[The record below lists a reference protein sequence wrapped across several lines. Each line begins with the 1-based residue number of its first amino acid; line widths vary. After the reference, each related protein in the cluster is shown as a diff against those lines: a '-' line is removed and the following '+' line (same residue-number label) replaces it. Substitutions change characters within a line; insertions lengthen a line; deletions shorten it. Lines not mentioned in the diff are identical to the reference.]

1 MIHLWFSCS
10 VWEVWNKTLLFLNLY
25 TNTFTNQLLIQ
36 LIMVAVRFYF
46 LTFLNWFLL
55 VFCFFFFLS
64 AAVIELKKTVSDSL
78 HKLANF
84 DGKLITQ
91 FLLDFFCFLSPD
103 IDSSMNKSK
112 LNGLL
117 FFKTWTEIFTLMFLL
132 KWWTP
137 TYRTTRRREM
147 TSWPALI
154 DSKVENTPELEIR
167 FYDIVFFFFLNVQF

>member
-1 MIHLWFSCS
+1 
-10 VWEVWNKTLLFLNLY
+10 
-25 TNTFTNQLLIQ
+25 
-36 LIMVAVRFYF
+36 MVAVRFYF
-46 LTFLNWFLL
+46 LTFLKLIPSGFL
-55 VFCFFFFLS
+55 FFFLS

-117 FFKTWTEIFTLMFLL
+117 FFKT
-132 KWWTP
+132 
-137 TYRTTRRREM
+137 
-147 TSWPALI
+147 
-154 DSKVENTPELEIR
+154 
-167 FYDIVFFFFLNVQF
+167 